1 MLVKNI
7 EINMC
12 RHAAFSRRLR
22 SLANFVPAVVASR
35 VQGLTSRAIFGVA
48 KKKGFEPHV
57 NSNFIAFTLILNT
70 LRIFSFLFRTIGAI
84 HVYYQLYS
92 AMVNRP

>member
-7 EINMC
+7 EIDMC

-57 NSNFIAFTLILNT
+57 KLELHRLTPIPHTL
-70 LRIFSFLFRTIGAI
+70 
-84 HVYYQLYS
+84 
-92 AMVNRP
+92 